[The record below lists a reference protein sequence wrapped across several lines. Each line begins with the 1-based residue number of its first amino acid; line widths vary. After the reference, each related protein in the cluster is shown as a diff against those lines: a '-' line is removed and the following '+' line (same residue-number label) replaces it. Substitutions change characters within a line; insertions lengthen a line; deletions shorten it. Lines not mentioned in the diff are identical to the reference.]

1 MTKRTD
7 GGNGTLYLAADDEL
21 LTLEREKYRAG
32 FRFVIGID
40 EVGRGPLA
48 GPVVAAA
55 VILPDG
61 YIPEGL
67 NDSKKVSPKKRE
79 KLFEEI
85 KSKAICYSICE
96 IDHEEIDKINI
107 LNATKKC
114 MLNCINSLEIKPDIL
129 LIDAVKLDTD
139 IEQLNIIKGDAK
151 SYSIG
156 CASILAKVYRDRL
169 MKEYAKEFP
178 MYAFDKNAGYGTKV
192 HREAIM
198 EYGPCKIH
206 RKTFIKNF
214 WDGKGN

>member
-1 MTKRTD
+1 MDK
-7 GGNGTLYLAADDEL
+7 
-21 LTLEREKYRAG
+21 LTYEIECIQKGYK
-32 FRFVIGID
+32 FICGID

-48 GPVVAAA
+48 GPVVTCACIMDLTDL
-55 VILPDG
+55 V
-61 YIPEGL
+61 EGVD
-67 NDSKKVSPKKRE
+67 DSKKLTEKKRE

>member
-1 MTKRTD
+1 MD
-7 GGNGTLYLAADDEL
+7 NLQY
-21 LTLEREKYRAG
+21 EKEAILKGYR
-32 FRFVIGID
+32 FICGID

-48 GPVVAAA
+48 GPVVACACIMDLTD
-55 VILPDG
+55 VI
-61 YIPEGL
+61 EGVD
-67 NDSKKVSPKKRE
+67 DSKKLSEKKRE

-114 MLNCINSLEIKPDIL
+114 MLNCVNSLELKPDLL

-151 SYSIG
+151 SYSIA

-169 MKEYAKEFP
+169 MKEYAKEYP
-178 MYAFDKNAGYGTKV
+178 LYAFDKNAGYGTKV

-198 EYGPCKIH
+198 ECGPCKIH

-214 WDGKGN
+214 WVDKGN